1 MKSQLSKFE
10 RRRCLIEQKRLEAAV
25 RACDICSESYKE
37 HRKCYQRAE
46 KEINLNTHN
55 CLMV

>member
-10 RRRCLIEQKRLEAAV
+10 RRRCLIEKKRLESAV
-25 RACDICSESYKE
+25 RACDFCSESYKE

-46 KEINLNTHN
+46 KEINLNIHN
-55 CLMV
+55 CMMV